1 MTLRQG
7 SIVPLSRQPRC
18 QGFDAAQ
25 ASPCQQG
32 TAAPR
37 RGEKRLETFELLT
50 AVDLMEKSHGF
61 HGKQNGKWILLLEN
75 PMELMDFNGKK
86 NHGFD
91 DKKKPWI

>member
-1 MTLRQG
+1 MFIIYRHIIYLFKLVIFHSKLFRTGGLDSTLRQG

-37 RGEKRLETFELLT
+37 RGEKRLETFELLH
-50 AVDLMEKSHGF
+50 E
-61 HGKQNGKWILLLEN
+61 
-75 PMELMDFNGKK
+75 P
-86 NHGFD
+86 
-91 DKKKPWI
+91 